1 MELTSNPWR
10 LHQDVKP
17 GQAQLI
23 SEAWNKHCRDRR
35 LVSLSAY
42 EVNEIYAG
50 EWEATVNE
58 AQNDVFLTSV
68 VIGLDDDTSP
78 NEDASQ
84 NVKNPSN
91 AKLTPNVNKFKND
104 SGKFVKPKTFMSEIY
119 TTTQRVTKAAQQR
132 GHVTGS
138 PLSLETGWNFLRSHD
153 REVARK
159 LLSKEIPYFLVIA
172 FPCSFWSILL
182 NLNPPKDH
190 ERRLKEAMQL
200 LRFAIQLARD
210 QHARGLHFV
219 LENPQSSR
227 AWSLDEMQKAL
238 SALQARLVDF
248 HQCRFGLR
256 GRNGQL
262 VRKATRLATS
272 SDYIVQTLDGMK
284 CLGNHDH
291 EHVIG
296 GAHISRPSGH
306 YPWELAKTLVKGME
320 RQFEADFKRPH
331 PGNLPGSPHSTLA
344 VEEGEAEHYPAA
356 LDDSDSEAE
365 LPDLPEP
372 KGDAKLPAGVKLAL
386 KRLHENTG
394 HRSGKRLARALAIAG
409 APADVVRGA
418 LHLRCSICD
427 EQRAPKARRPT
438 SLPTP
443 KDVGDQV
450 FIDIF
455 EVFDLQERRYY
466 VVHAVDFVSRL
477 QMAEL
482 VDQKSSDMVARF
494 LSTRWLP
501 VLGAPRTLVADQGRE
516 FVSHVFEEYCSGHSI
531 YLHHTA
537 VQAPWQNGIAERGGS
552 ILKGIIK
559 ALVKAHSV
567 SARDDM
573 DVCIQEAVAA
583 YNSDMTDAGVTPNQ
597 AAFGRQPRLHGDTLG
612 DFGRRLSERGL
623 IESKPS
629 LARQVAIRES
639 ARIAMLRM
647 HFSKGLRRAETA
659 RSRTS
664 TIEHNLQ
671 PGQIVYF
678 YRQTRYNNKTSG
690 SKKRLSLRRWH
701 GPALLIALEGHTNG
715 FVSYR
720 GQLTKCALEHLR
732 AASTMEQVA
741 TSVWEDAIQEVIE
754 AACHDQSRN
763 SEVRDSESA
772 VPETARREGQPQEV
786 FEPETPVIPQAQ
798 GLPSSAAPHDLP
810 PLQPQE
816 MVAGMSRALTPGA
829 EGAFGSSTRRS
840 SSVMRPSFDLSQS
853 PFPQTL
859 QKALLQA
866 QERATEVPVPEAGN
880 KRSAEL
886 DAEQLREEVQE
897 ADEIPP
903 PATSVTAPQSS
914 EVLNVTALPY
924 EVMELQAKAELHPL
938 RQLQALAAMDRR
950 DPLGSKVLD
959 HGTWRGDWPLPSRTT
974 WQRMKLLGQT
984 WPLGNHE
991 AASEVLAVL
1000 TARKEKSWNSLTEFE
1015 KKEFHAAAL
1024 KGWQVWTDNDAVE
1037 ILPDDEAGRIR
1048 ARLRAEN
1055 QSHRILVPRYVM
1067 VDKNDGLRTE
1077 TNQLP
1082 LLANAR
1088 LVVPGYQDISAY
1100 GIRCDAPTASRTSQH
1115 LLLAYTASSKW
1126 SLWSADI
1133 KSAFLKG
1140 EEFGPE
1146 ERILY
1151 LANIRTKH
1159 ADEPTLPFSP
1169 HGLCRVKKG
1178 IFGLA
1183 DSPRRWYQRLNKAV
1197 IKRGWKISVLDSA
1210 MWMLWSED
1218 GSELEGIML
1227 SHVDDLLMGGNERA
1241 QKTLESLGQELGFGS
1256 ISNKSFVY
1264 CGKKIEQLDDGT
1276 ISVSMEEYH
1285 SNLQQVKISPDR
1297 KKTPDAALH
1306 PSEHKQLRAV
1316 LGSLQWLV
1324 AQIRYDV
1331 AFQLSSL
1338 QGESASPTIG
1348 TLLRANL
1355 LVRKVKENPTFA
1367 LKFKPMTL
1375 KDSGIVVVSD
1385 ASLGNMTKAGS
1396 SQAESLQKVYSQVSY
1411 YVLLAD
1417 RQLLDGNEGQFA
1429 ILDAR
1434 SHRLQRVCR
1443 STFAAELLGIEEAMD
1458 AGQYCRGVLAEAHG
1472 YALDKKPF
1480 EVSTDSISMVV
1491 VTDSK
1496 DAYDKG
1502 SSSTPSYGSQKSL
1515 AFTVAW
1521 IRSMLARCN
1530 TMLRWTSTENLFVD
1544 CGTKDMDSAHLLRI
1558 LDACRWSIRY
1568 SPSFVKQSSKGKAA
1582 KKVVH
1587 DDVRSDLGTP
1597 F

>member
-1 MELTSNPWR
+1 
-10 LHQDVKP
+10 
-17 GQAQLI
+17 
-23 SEAWNKHCRDRR
+23 
-35 LVSLSAY
+35 
-42 EVNEIYAG
+42 
-50 EWEATVNE
+50 
-58 AQNDVFLTSV
+58 
-68 VIGLDDDTSP
+68 
-78 NEDASQ
+78 
-84 NVKNPSN
+84 
-91 AKLTPNVNKFKND
+91 
-104 SGKFVKPKTFMSEIY
+104 
-119 TTTQRVTKAAQQR
+119 
-132 GHVTGS
+132 
-138 PLSLETGWNFLRSHD
+138 
-153 REVARK
+153 
-159 LLSKEIPYFLVIA
+159 
-172 FPCSFWSILL
+172 
-182 NLNPPKDH
+182 
-190 ERRLKEAMQL
+190 
-200 LRFAIQLARD
+200 
-210 QHARGLHFV
+210 
-219 LENPQSSR
+219 
-227 AWSLDEMQKAL
+227 
-238 SALQARLVDF
+238 
-248 HQCRFGLR
+248 
-256 GRNGQL
+256 
-262 VRKATRLATS
+262 
-272 SDYIVQTLDGMK
+272 
-284 CLGNHDH
+284 
-291 EHVIG
+291 
-296 GAHISRPSGH
+296 
-306 YPWELAKTLVKGME
+306 
-320 RQFEADFKRPH
+320 
-331 PGNLPGSPHSTLA
+331 
-344 VEEGEAEHYPAA
+344 
-356 LDDSDSEAE
+356 
-365 LPDLPEP
+365 
-372 KGDAKLPAGVKLAL
+372 
-386 KRLHENTG
+386 
-394 HRSGKRLARALAIAG
+394 
-409 APADVVRGA
+409 
-418 LHLRCSICD
+418 
-427 EQRAPKARRPT
+427 
-438 SLPTP
+438 
-443 KDVGDQV
+443 
-450 FIDIF
+450 
-455 EVFDLQERRYY
+455 
-466 VVHAVDFVSRL
+466 
-477 QMAEL
+477 
-482 VDQKSSDMVARF
+482 
-494 LSTRWLP
+494 
-501 VLGAPRTLVADQGRE
+501 
-516 FVSHVFEEYCSGHSI
+516 
-531 YLHHTA
+531 
-537 VQAPWQNGIAERGGS
+537 
-552 ILKGIIK
+552 
-559 ALVKAHSV
+559 
-567 SARDDM
+567 M

-612 DFGRRLSERGL
+612 DFGRRLSEHGL

-754 AACHDQSRN
+754 AACHDQSGN
-763 SEVRDSESA
+763 SEVRDSEPA
-772 VPETARREGQPQEV
+772 VPEQARREGQPQEV
-786 FEPETPVIPQAQ
+786 FEPDTPVIPQAQ

-816 MVAGMSRALTPGA
+816 MVAGMSRALAPGA

-1000 TARKEKSWNSLTEFE
+1000 TARKEKSWNSLTECE
-1015 KKEFHAAAL
+1015 KKEFRAAAL

-1151 LANIRTKH
+1151 LANIRTKY

-1396 SQAESLQKVYSQVSY
+1396 SQAESLQKVYSQASY

-1597 F
+1597 FESTSPIYGHVMKLSTQPGWHRISEDLAVHVCSNARSFRSPEPRFKVDSLPYRFTFACLEGAHALTWRSLEEGIDMRDLKNLRASLGTCASKLISCFSTHPSLIHKERRSAVKP